1 MKIVIA
7 ATAIL
12 SAVIMAVDLRQ
23 PYDKAVI
30 STAWIEAGEGTGTG
44 VFIGENLVLTA
55 SHVVEGESVIL
66 AHSPRFEGGAV
77 VSSPTG
83 YTRGMACTV
92 IASDPGRDLALL
104 RVRGTGKPM
113 ALARREATAGDP
125 LVAIGCGDGTSLFGF
140 SCGHVRQVYPAE
152 YPRPDGIFSARVVDM
167 SVPVNM
173 GDSGGPVVDAS
184 GNLAGIISGID
195 AFKNQTYLAVSVSEI
210 RAFLNSQ
217 AGRASARGH

>member
-104 RVRGTGKPM
+104 RVKGTGKPM
-113 ALARREATAGDP
+113 ALAQGKPRQATRSLPSVAATARHCSAFP
-125 LVAIGCGDGTSLFGF
+125 AGTSGRFTRPNILARTG
-140 SCGHVRQVYPAE
+140 SSPPAWW
-152 YPRPDGIFSARVVDM
+152 I
-167 SVPVNM
+167 
-173 GDSGGPVVDAS
+173 
-184 GNLAGIISGID
+184 
-195 AFKNQTYLAVSVSEI
+195 
-210 RAFLNSQ
+210 
-217 AGRASARGH
+217 